1 MCGYCQTL
9 TQHGSCC
16 QCWLLSRRFVN
27 LQPWGSVQWK
37 RGQQHQDGLSR
48 KPASLREGAAELLQI
63 EGVQRENLGMLINP
77 PLGRYLL
84 GKCLTFICI
93 SAVKKEAFTFSPAQ
107 QSRRVGGRCDQTSR
121 GAGGAQPAP
130 GHLGSSVE
138 KAVEITKVQVRLK
151 ENLEAV
157 EKIFKPEYLLP
168 CSLMETL
175 QRTGWEPPLIDSFIL
190 LG

>member
-1 MCGYCQTL
+1 MAGPGCACGYCQTL

-130 GHLGSSVE
+130 GILGRAWKKQLKLPRS
-138 KAVEITKVQVRLK
+138 RL
-151 ENLEAV
+151 
-157 EKIFKPEYLLP
+157 
-168 CSLMETL
+168 
-175 QRTGWEPPLIDSFIL
+175 G
-190 LG
+190 